1 MELLDAEKRVVE
13 AGPFR
18 TRLTPNQARGRSRFT
33 QNRRSRF
40 TPMQVHSETFIRT
53 PQKQVHSEP
62 HAKCVVQGYLAHKKT
77 RTPRT
82 LP

>member
-33 QNRRSRF
+33 
-40 TPMQVHSETFIRT
+40 PMQVHSETFIRT
-53 PQKQVHSEP
+53 PQEQVHSEP
-62 HAKCVVQGYLAHKKT
+62 HTKCVVQGYLAHKKT